1 MTGSASTFVTAQHA
15 AELALASMA
24 LRALFAREGIDTPDR
39 QALRVTVTHDEAGLF
54 VAEVEVLGPGGFPI
68 AGYSL

>member
-1 MTGSASTFVTAQHA
+1 MSAASTFVTAQHA

-24 LRALFAREGIDTPDR
+24 LRALFARESVESPGS
-39 QALRVTVTHDEAGLF
+39 QALRVTVTHDDAGLF

-68 AGYSL
+68 SGYSL